1 MPRPRTGSVKWNKQR
16 KYWQARLDWVDENGK
31 DQCRKRRVAS
41 KTEGG
46 QIVKQ
51 WIRELED
58 QGSDYIHADRMTF
71 EKLAQEYDKERLIPP
86 VYKDGVK
93 VMGLRDWRGQKRR
106 LAGLVA
112 HFGQKR
118 IRSITATDLDRYRK
132 GRLQTRT
139 KLRKGARSVADVNRS
154 LALLRTVLTFAVK
167 SGWLIRNPFSM
178 ATDVI
183 KTAQEVTRT
192 RVYSTDEQRRLLKA
206 CQNPFRQ
213 HIYPLILTALDS
225 GARSKE
231 LLSLKWGNVDLSKG
245 ALLITAENA
254 KTNQARTID
263 LEAVTV
269 AELHKLKAQAIGA
282 DDELVFGIKNNFR
295 RAWASAAKEATIKD
309 GRFHD
314 LRATAITTW
323 LLRGMQTEFAMR
335 RSGHTEPKTFQKY
348 VRMCDEIRQKQRA
361 QMREWELAASLT
373 ALASAPAVI
382 DAPEL
387 EASGFV
393 N

>member
-1 MPRPRTGSVKWNKQR
+1 MPRPRTGSVKWNKKR
-16 KYWQARLDWVDENGK
+16 EYWQARIDWVDENGK
-31 DQCRKRRVAS
+31 DHCRKRRVES
-41 KTEGG
+41 KTEGS

-86 VYKDGVK
+86 VYKDGIK
-93 VMGLRDWRGQKRR
+93 VMGLRDWRGQKSR
-106 LAGLVA
+106 LAGLVEY
-112 HFGQKR
+112 FGKKR
-118 IRSITATDLDRYRK
+118 IRSITAADLERYRNA
-132 GRLQTRT
+132 RLQTQT
-139 KLRKGARSVADVNRS
+139 KLRKGERSVADVHRS

-167 SGWLIRNPFSM
+167 SGWLIRNPFTM
-178 ATDVI
+178 ATNII

-192 RVYSTDEQRRLLKA
+192 RVYSTDEQRRLLQA
-206 CQNPFRQ
+206 CQNPFRR
-213 HIYPLILTALDS
+213 HIYPLVLTALDS
-225 GARSKE
+225 GARRNE
-231 LLSLKWGNVDLSKG
+231 LLSLKWGAVDLAKG
-245 ALLITAENA
+245 LLHITAENA
-254 KTNQARTID
+254 KTNTARTID
-263 LEAVTV
+263 LEAITV
-269 AELHKLKAQAIGA
+269 KELRELKAQAIGA

-295 RAWASAAKEATIKD
+295 RAWESAMKEAKIEE

-335 RSGHTEPKTFQKY
+335 RSGHTEPKTFQRY

-373 ALASAPAVI
+373 SLAIPQELVDLSEPAR
-382 DAPEL
+382 PEL
-387 EASGFV
+387 I